1 MTTVAEMLFDNPA
14 DGVAALTHE
23 LEIAN
28 VLAGGLIPGGDA
40 AAAIVGLLDTPVESL
55 VIPAWAK
62 FTAVQRACAETRAQ
76 PGSRQQIR
84 AGHHTIQSTQ
94 HPRLEA
100 EIDNTSIPVL
110 TLDLIVSLTVDAI
123 VATVAAGRVV
133 TVALGEVNAQVTL
146 KCGDATLAQ
155 RAVNRVVLP
164 DVIDIDA
171 LTSKATSRPP
181 EQLGTRPE
189 TLQ

>member
-1 MTTVAEMLFDNPA
+1 MTTVAEMLFDHPA

-28 VLAGGLIPGGDA
+28 VIAGGLIPGGDA
-40 AAAIVGLLDTPVESL
+40 AAAIVGLLDVPVESL

-62 FTAVQRACAETRAQ
+62 FAAVQRACAETRAQ
-76 PGSRQQIR
+76 PGSRQQVR
-84 AGHHTIQSTQ
+84 AGHHTIRSTQ

-100 EIDNTSIPVL
+100 EVDNTSIPVL
-110 TLDLIVSLTVDAI
+110 TLDLTVSLSMDAI

-133 TVALGEVNAQVTL
+133 TVALGDVNGEVTL
-146 KCGDATLAQ
+146 NCGDVTLAK
-155 RAVNRVVLP
+155 RTVNHVVLP
-164 DVIDIDA
+164 DVIDVDA
-171 LTSKATSRPP
+171 LTSGATSRPP

-189 TLQ
+189 ML